1 MKVDISIDRKME
13 MAHSGEGRIFSQ
25 LLTAGYYEAAY
36 AQPCNALEDHMAYKG
51 HWAAQFR
58 AESSRACYRSSLTYH
73 FQRVERY
80 MLETVISVQ
89 GISHEAKELPLRKR
103 IDDKIGKRGNEEE
116 MNRPGIANINRHQG
130 QMGVR

>member
-36 AQPCNALEDHMAYKG
+36 AQPCNALEDQT
-51 HWAAQFR
+51 WNTR
-58 AESSRACYRSSLTYH
+58 AIGRHDFEQSKAEHAISPVSHH

-103 IDDKIGKRGNEEE
+103 IDDKIGKRGNEKE